1 MQPLVI
7 MVQPWNN
14 RRMATSEERLRIL
27 RMIQEGKISAAEGLK
42 LLEALG
48 QASPVPPPQPVESS
62 PAASGKGA
70 RWFRV
75 RVTDTNTGKV
85 RVNIRLPV
93 SVITTGFKLGA
104 RFSPQVEGMDMGLL
118 MDAIRSGETGQIVD
132 VQDEKDGEHVE
143 VFLE

>member
-62 PAASGKGA
+62 PAASSKGA